1 MILICTALRCEAQA
15 IIESFK
21 LTRSGDLF
29 AGEQML
35 LYICGMRFGAK
46 FKAGAAG
53 DIEIEFK
60 SEPGAEFVRRTETD
74 AEFGRE
80 LRKDWRSAD
89 LKFEYRLDAGA
100 LCGGGAGIL
109 RRGRIGALQLAGNG
123 ERRASF

>member
-35 LYICGMRFGAK
+35 LYICGVRFGAK
-46 FKAGAAG
+46 FEA
-53 DIEIEFK
+53 
-60 SEPGAEFVRRTETD
+60 GAEFVRRADTD

-80 LRKDWRSAD
+80 LRRDRRGADVKFEHRSDAAAARRPALREMWLKI
-89 LKFEYRLDAGA
+89 LKFQ
-100 LCGGGAGIL
+100 IL
-109 RRGRIGALQLAGNG
+109 APRKIQSA
-123 ERRASF
+123 